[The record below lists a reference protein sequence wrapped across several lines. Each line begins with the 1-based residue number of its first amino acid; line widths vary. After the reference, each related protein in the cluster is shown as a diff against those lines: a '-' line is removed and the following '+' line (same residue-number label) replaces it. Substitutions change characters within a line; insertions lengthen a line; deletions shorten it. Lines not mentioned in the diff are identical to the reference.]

1 MLWVTYSVYNTLI
14 FPEHLVQSGQTALT
28 KATLPVYAVG
38 VLGSHNREE
47 DRKQLEQFLQE
58 SVIMLA
64 TCNAPIDSLR
74 VTYLELQ

>member
-1 MLWVTYSVYNTLI
+1 MKLTKFVLFY
-14 FPEHLVQSGQTALT
+14 PEMLVQSGQTSIT

-64 TCNAPIDSLR
+64 MCNAPIDSLR